1 VASAAPG
8 PPRVVLEVS
17 PKAERVVNPRL
28 TRRLVELELADFEVP
43 PREGQTGRVWTHFTI
58 REAPPDGLRI
68 ELWERG
74 VFYGTRKLSSEGS
87 AQLIARRIALG
98 AAELIRQML
107 QRRVRE
113 ARALEEENA
122 EREAQRLRLE
132 ELERWPGVMLE
143 TTVTGAA
150 VGPGDAL
157 LVGPSLAGQ
166 LRFHQGSRLGIGAAW
181 LFGTTDG
188 NSSARWMELSIVP
201 GHAFTVSPG
210 LDLALELEAAAAM
223 VHYPSAARVDDLANE
238 HDTWSARATLGFK
251 LEPRLS
257 PELRF
262 TLGPEIGAVL
272 RRMHVE
278 DSASNSRI
286 GGFWLGG
293 SVGLV
298 FDPLGRF

>member
-1 VASAAPG
+1 
-8 PPRVVLEVS
+8 
-17 PKAERVVNPRL
+17 VNPRL

-43 PREGQTGRVWTHFTI
+43 PKPGQNGRVWTHFTI

-74 VFYGTRKLSSEGS
+74 MFYGTRKLSAQGS
-87 AQLIARRIALG
+87 AKLVARRIALG
-98 AAELIRQML
+98 AAELVRQML

-113 ARALEEENA
+113 ARTLEEETA
-122 EREAQRLRLE
+122 ERERQRERLE
-132 ELERWPGVMLE
+132 ELERWPAVMLE
-143 TTVTGAA
+143 TTATGAA
-150 VGPGDAL
+150 IGPGDAL
-157 LVGPSLAGQ
+157 LVGPSLTGQ

-188 NSSARWMELSIVP
+188 NSSARWMELSITP
-201 GHAFTVSPG
+201 GHAFALSPG
-210 LDLALELEAAAAM
+210 LDFALELEAAAAA

-238 HDTWSARATLGFK
+238 HDTWSARAALGLK

-262 TLGPEIGAVL
+262 TIGPEIGAVL

-298 FDPLGRF
+298 FDPEGRF

>member
-1 VASAAPG
+1 VDALHSARG
-8 PPRVVLEVS
+8 S
-17 PKAERVVNPRL
+17 
-28 TRRLVELELADFEVP
+28 TRR
-43 PREGQTGRVWTHFTI
+43 
-58 REAPPDGLRI
+58 PPDALRI

-74 VFYGTRKLSSEGS
+74 VFYGTRKLNAQGS

-98 AAELIRQML
+98 AAELVRQML

-113 ARALEEENA
+113 ERALEEENA

-157 LVGPSLAGQ
+157 FLGPSLSGQ
-166 LRFHQGSRLGIGAAW
+166 LRFHHGSRLGIGAAW
-181 LFGTTDG
+181 LFGDTDG
-188 NSSARWMELSIVP
+188 NSSARWLEVSLTP
-201 GHAFTVSPG
+201 GHAFPVSPG
-210 LDLALELEAAAAM
+210 LDVAIEVEAAAAA
-223 VHYPSAARVDDLANE
+223 VHYPKAARVDELDGE
-238 HDTWSARATLGFK
+238 HDTWSARATLGLK

-257 PELRF
+257 PNLRF
-262 TLGPEIGAVL
+262 TLGPEVGAVL

-278 DSASNSRI
+278 DSASDSRI

-298 FDPLGRF
+298 LDPLGRF